1 MKVFDLQCG
10 REHLFE
16 GWFASEEDFV
26 NQKQSGGL
34 TCPLCGDSIV
44 NKRLSAPRLNL
55 LSRGAESPTRRNTTH
70 SDEPSPTL
78 QAAWV
83 ALGRY
88 VLASTEDVGDQFA
101 QEARKIHYGEIP
113 ERGIRGQ
120 ATLAETESLKD
131 EGIAVLALSLPET
144 LKQPLH

>member
-26 NQKQSGGL
+26 NQKHSGGL

-55 LSRGAESPTRRNTTH
+55 LSRGAESPTPRNATH
-70 SDEPSPTL
+70 SDEPARAL
-78 QAAWV
+78 QAVWV

-101 QEARKIHYGEIP
+101 QEARRIHYGEIP

>member
-55 LSRGAESPTRRNTTH
+55 LSREAESPTRRNTTH

-88 VLASTEDVGDQFA
+88 VLATRVRHQM
-101 QEARKIHYGEIP
+101 
-113 ERGIRGQ
+113 
-120 ATLAETESLKD
+120 T
-131 EGIAVLALSLPET
+131 
-144 LKQPLH
+144 